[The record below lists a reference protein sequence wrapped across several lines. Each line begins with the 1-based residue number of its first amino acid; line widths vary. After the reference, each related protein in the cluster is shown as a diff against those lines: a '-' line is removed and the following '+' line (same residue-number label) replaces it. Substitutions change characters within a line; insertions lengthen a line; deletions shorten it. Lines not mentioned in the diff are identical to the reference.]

1 MSSSGPQF
9 ELKQMRTREE
19 EQERRRQQEE
29 MERLAALQPPP
40 SHEPSA
46 QDRVDAEAS
55 AEAAREPA
63 ILNGAES
70 AAAAVAVSSSAPGA
84 GTEDATALHGR
95 MPNVHA
101 SQPCRA
107 SSFLP
112 CMVMTAPPKIKRS
125 RSKSPFGSWRKK
137 KLPVEEE
144 TERPAEDEFEGL
156 LMRKHE
162 WESTTKKASNRSWE
176 KLYLVIRGATLAAY
190 KDQKHYRQEPESH
203 YRGEGPVDL
212 RTATAERATDYTKKK
227 HVFRLKLSNGGEF
240 LFQAKDEEE
249 LSQWLQQLQ
258 AAIGEATAGPSRAQ
272 TLPAERRDEPRK
284 RSFFTL
290 KKK

>member
-1 MSSSGPQF
+1 
-9 ELKQMRTREE
+9 MRSREE
-19 EQERRRQQEE
+19 ELERRRQEEE

-40 SHEPSA
+40 THEPSA

-70 AAAAVAVSSSAPGA
+70 AAAAAPVAAAAAAGDAGSPRATAAAAASPASPGPAASSSAPS
-84 GTEDATALHGR
+84 T
-95 MPNVHA
+95 
-101 SQPCRA
+101 
-107 SSFLP
+107 
-112 CMVMTAPPKIKRS
+112 PPGKVKRS

-144 TERPAEDEFEGL
+144 TERPAEDEFEGML
-156 LMRKHE
+156 LRKHE

-176 KLYLVIRGATLAAY
+176 KLYLVIRGATLAVY
-190 KDQKHYRQEPESH
+190 KDQKHYRQEPEGH
-203 YRGEGPVDL
+203 YRGETPVDL

-290 KKK
+290 KKN